1 MHDAQYKK
9 IIKLCTTEAIFHLA
23 PPYPSQIMSFGKVLQ
38 LNTGATI
45 PEIGLGTWLSQ
56 PNEVENAV
64 SHNLS

>member
-1 MHDAQYKK
+1 
-9 IIKLCTTEAIFHLA
+9 
-23 PPYPSQIMSFGKVLQ
+23 MSFGKVLQ
-38 LNTGATI
+38 LNTGAPI